1 MHWETRS
8 FVGLLERD
16 RLLTGVVGSSE
27 QHLQGVSVPVAS
39 AQLNATVRQEEGA
52 RPPNL
57 F

>member
-16 RLLTGVVGSSE
+16 RLLTGVVASSE